1 MNFRLKKFF
10 LHGQY
15 EGCMF
20 LEEKGFLPK
29 NFPACVPLKSAFA
42 RFLRK
47 AKWRESAWG
56 SCTYLYGSKV
66 LGHTVDQMS

>member
-10 LHGQY
+10 LHGLY

-42 RFLRK
+42 RFLRT
-47 AKWRESAWG
+47 AK
-56 SCTYLYGSKV
+56 
-66 LGHTVDQMS
+66 